1 MANIIRRTGGERMPA
16 VSRRELVN
24 PFRMMEDLLG
34 FDPFR
39 AMTPFV
45 AGREATEMGFIPTFE
60 VKETKDGY
68 WFKADLPGVKESDL
82 DIQLS
87 GNTLTVSGRREAE
100 ERDESETWYA
110 YERSYGSFT
119 RTFTLP
125 EGADADNAKADLKDG
140 VLSVVVP
147 KRPEMQPKKIQ
158 VKAGSTGTQP
168 SMMGGGTTGGTQ
180 AGKDKPKA

>member
-1 MANIIRRTGGERMPA
+1 MANIVRRTGTERMP
-16 VSRRELVN
+16 VTRREMMS
-24 PFRMMEDLLG
+24 PFRMMEDLLN

-39 AMTPFV
+39 TMSPYM
-45 AGREATEMGFIPTFE
+45 AGREPSEMAFIPAFE

-68 WFKADLPGVKESDL
+68 LFKADLPGVKESDL

-87 GNTLTVSGRREAE
+87 GNALTVSGRREAE

-125 EGADADNAKADLKDG
+125 EGADADNAKAELREG
-140 VLSVVVP
+140 VLTVMVP
-147 KRPEMQPKKIQ
+147 KRPEMQPKKIS
-158 VKAGSTGTQP
+158 VKAMGAGQSHQP
-168 SMMGGGTTGGTQ
+168 SMTTGTTGGGQ
-180 AGKDKPKA
+180 MGKDKPKA